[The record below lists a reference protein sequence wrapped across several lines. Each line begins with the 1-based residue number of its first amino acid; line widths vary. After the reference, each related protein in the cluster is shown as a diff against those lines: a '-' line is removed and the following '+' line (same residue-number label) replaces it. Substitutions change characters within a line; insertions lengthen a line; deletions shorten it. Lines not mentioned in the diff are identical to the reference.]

1 MGNEYNRLKQNLR
14 EQTPQ
19 AFPDRP
25 SFTPPEGTP
34 PQVGAQSAV
43 EMAEESAKEEGQEE
57 YRAAELAEQQRL
69 DAARREQERKRKE
82 AADAQR
88 MVEAGIG
95 LGEEG
100 ERRFDT
106 SVLDPGA
113 SSVPALTPLAEEAMR
128 YLNANLTRSLAEGTP
143 DKFLGTRLDQEGWQA
158 ITDRALMASMIPVAG
173 QAIKAGTPLFTKLFT
188 SPARPKTVSE
198 AAAVLPKAQLEDA
211 VSLPGQYLI
220 HGIRPK
226 KGQHLPPESYIEH
239 GLLIKINPETGRKR
253 TTYHT
258 MNNWGMSTETMS
270 AAKRADGIINPVAGL
285 SGKPVTGAS
294 LYPRVLVMRGDPFV
308 TNQPFKGSTVPG
320 FKGGSS
326 RKWIPDYTERIPPEN
341 IMGVWD
347 RSTGQFTIGRAH
359 PDYIPK

>member
-1 MGNEYNRLKQNLR
+1 MSNEYNRLKQNLR

-57 YRAAELAEQQRL
+57 FRAAQLAEQQRL
-69 DAARREQERKRKE
+69 DAARREQERKQKE

-113 SSVPALTPLAEEAMR
+113 SSVPALTPLAEESMR
-128 YLNANLTRSLAEGTP
+128 YLNANLTHHLAQGTP

-158 ITDRALMASMIPVAG
+158 ITDRALMASMIPVSG

-198 AAAVLPKAQLEDA
+198 AAAMLPKAQLEDA
-211 VSLPGQYLI
+211 VSLPGRYLI
-220 HGIRPK
+220 HGTKPMKDIT
-226 KGQHLPPESYIEH
+226 QELPIESYIEY
-239 GLLIKINPETGRKR
+239 GLLTKPGRA
-253 TTYHT
+253 TYHT

-270 AAKRADGIINPVAGL
+270 AAKRADSIINPL
-285 SGKPVTGAS
+285 DSMTGKPAAS
-294 LYPRVLVMRGDPFV
+294 PRPRVVIVRGDPFV

-320 FKGGSS
+320 FTGNRSAGGLSS
-326 RKWIPDYTERIPPEN
+326 FTSRIPPEN
-341 IMGVWD
+341 IVGVWD
-347 RSTGQFTIGRAH
+347 RRTGQFTIGRAH